1 MSSFN
6 NFLDNTI
13 MLDRNRNEE
22 LNCNFTKIYD
32 LSKIDSKENL
42 SFEQKQN
49 ILITIK
55 KILLSTNLYFYTNFF
70 SDLITSSL
78 KTVISFLFFILVYT
92 PLYKAYFYQSEEKK
106 NPPNGCPFY
115 QKLLC
120 FFIFWLIDRKSDIPK
135 VKEIKK
141 IMNFYAQSIVIERN
155 NNKEINDNLMFV
167 NEDNLT
173 VFIIKKNVFYG
184 RISYPNIDIEKVNKC
199 LEDKFYQY
207 VINYPNNRNFFWDRK
222 ILNEKENEIAND
234 IISAINS
241 TENILFIKYSFKF
254 IANIIFFI
262 LSCNNFIEGN
272 SKYGFIYRYCEIIVN
287 LIVSILKE
295 KSYKSALLEKE
306 ILLSLKYIPYGY
318 FIRIDDTIIQ
328 IFKLNDEYADN
339 TFNVEDTYKK
349 ILNKIDNLNENIV

>member
-13 MLDRNRNEE
+13 IINRNINEE

-32 LSKIDSKENL
+32 LSKIDSKKNL
-42 SFEQKQN
+42 SFEEKQN

-70 SDLITSSL
+70 SDLIIISV
-78 KTVISFLFFILVYT
+78 KTVISFLFLILVYT
-92 PLYKAYFYQSEEKK
+92 PLYIAYFYQSEEKK
-106 NPPNGCPFY
+106 NIPNGCPFY

-120 FFIFWLIDRKSDIPK
+120 FFIIWLIERKSDIPK

-155 NNKEINDNLMFV
+155 KNKEIYDNLMFIHD
-167 NEDNLT
+167 DNLS
-173 VFIIKKNVFYG
+173 VFIINKNAFYD
-184 RISYPNIDIEKVNKC
+184 RISYPNVDIEKVNRC

-207 VINYPNNRNFFWDRK
+207 VINYPNNRIFVWDRK

-234 IISAINS
+234 IINGIKSI
-241 TENILFIKYSFKF
+241 ENILFIKYSFKF

-272 SKYGFIYRYCEIIVN
+272 AKYGFIYRYCEIIVN
-287 LIVSILKE
+287 SIASILKQN
-295 KSYKSALLEKE
+295 SYKSALIEKE
-306 ILLSLKYIPYGY
+306 ILLSLKYIPHGY
-318 FIRIDDTIIQ
+318 FIRMDDTIIQ
-328 IFKLNDEYADN
+328 IFKLNDDYADN

-349 ILNKIDNLNENIV
+349 IFNKIHNLNENIV